1 MGKCTHTNTYI
12 AMHTHMHTPAC
23 TLGDAYTYIYM
34 NRDLLTRASFT
45 RLSVSSRG
53 CVHLYARECSKRR
66 QRRLRVQRRVH
77 GAQRWH
83 VHGVRGGKVQGLA
96 RDRCMHRLSRQLRV
110 ACRFVRPLCVGLARA
125 LMMSANDVYAMP
137 MLRRRIC
144 SNPIYDIAHVEADM
158 Q

>member
-1 MGKCTHTNTYI
+1 MYVLR
-12 AMHTHMHTPAC
+12 AYLTHMHTPAC
-23 TLGDAYTYIYM
+23 TLGDKYTYIYM

-96 RDRCMHRLSRQLRV
+96 RDRCMHRLSGQLRV
-110 ACRFVRPLCVGLARA
+110 ACRFVRSLRRTCQ
-125 LMMSANDVYAMP
+125 STNNVYAMP

-144 SNPIYDIAHVEADM
+144 SNPPYDIAHVEADM